1 MVVKQDAERDRHD
14 ESHRLI
20 SPKSLSL
27 VISVSIL
34 AALHLVADQRAGAE
48 SYPAANRRARTR
60 VADRTTDKAPGRSAA
75 ERADARAFFPGG
87 QRTAC
92 ATRKCQSASQENY
105 RSRAIK

>member
-20 SPKSLSL
+20 FPKSLSL

-34 AALHLVADQRAGAE
+34 AALHLVADH
-48 SYPAANRRARTR
+48 RARTR

-92 ATRKCQSASQENY
+92 ATCKCQSASQENY